1 MSERVHMT
9 APDGR
14 TFTFKEWCE
23 YLKQPGHDVDSEY
36 VGADGK
42 VFEVGGFRFNVHGHC
57 LNAHKIMVG
66 DHEVG
71 FELRTYRKW
80 VSLKD
85 RREVWV
91 RIPPSISNGQGNERK
106 GLDTGRD

>member
-57 LNAHKIMVG
+57 LNAHKIMELPG
-66 DHEVG
+66 SNRFIILDAEYRTIADIHWNG
-71 FELRTYRKW
+71 FK
-80 VSLKD
+80 
-85 RREVWV
+85 
-91 RIPPSISNGQGNERK
+91 NE
-106 GLDTGRD
+106 